1 MTRSRRVFFFGVLS
15 SASPVLA
22 AALAACAHGKA
33 TTSLANLAD
42 GAPLGGDTDATFA
55 SGFLRFAD
63 WSPDAID
70 GFDVCVAP
78 HSGGNAGAPS
88 SSVGDEGG
96 GGGQG
101 EGVVDNVGP
110 WTGPLL
116 GGKFAF
122 PNVSAYVAVPVGA
135 YDVGVVVPGKGCA
148 SIAPVIA
155 LPPIAEGAHVTVAL
169 IGDLQPLGMDQKARL
184 LAFVDDDAGPQ
195 TQAAAIRFIDAL
207 PGGSAVVFGTGSVG
221 GGNFAALTGNV
232 PFGSD
237 TSTAANATA
246 TDSNGY
252 DLLAPAA
259 NVTLSAHSADF
270 SATGMLLDAGF
281 GTGVFAAGGDLAT
294 GSNVAWQAGSLGT
307 VALVDG
313 DYGFKPELLLC
324 NDLATPQASSS
335 SSLAMTPCVVLS
347 P

>member
-1 MTRSRRVFFFGVLS
+1 MSRSSHALLLGVLS
-15 SASPVLA
+15 ISPILA
-22 AALAACAHGKA
+22 AALAACAQGKA
-33 TTSLANLAD
+33 TTSLADLAN
-42 GAPLGGDTDATFA
+42 GGPGGDTDATFV

-70 GFDVCVAP
+70 GFDVCIAP
-78 HSGGNAGAPS
+78 HSSATVPGVN
-88 SSVGDEGG
+88 VGDEGG
-96 GGGQG
+96 TGSAGGG
-101 EGVVDNVGP
+101 GVANVGP

-122 PNVSAYVAVPVGA
+122 PNVSAYVTVPVGA
-135 YDVGVVVPGKGCA
+135 YDLGVVVPEKGCA

-155 LPPIAEGAHVTVAL
+155 LPPIAEGGHVTVAL
-169 IGDLQPLGMDQKARL
+169 VGDLQPLGMDQKARL
-184 LAFVDDDAGPQ
+184 VAFVDDDAGPQ

-232 PFGSD
+232 PFGTA
-237 TSTAANATA
+237 TSMGANAA
-246 TDSNGY
+246 STDANGY
-252 DLLAPAA
+252 DLLAPAS
-259 NVTLSAHSADF
+259 NVVLSAHSADF
-270 SATGMLLDAGF
+270 SATGAPDEFLDAGF
-281 GTGVFAAGGDLAT
+281 GNVGGGGGGGVGTGVFGAGGDLAT

-324 NDLATPQASSS
+324 NDLAAT
-335 SSLAMTPCVVLS
+335 CVVLS